1 MFIVALFMNINGQ
14 DMENSTSDIYYKHVM
29 KYCITNIYN
38 CIRSLGEERGYTFSN
53 LQLPW
58 WLRW

>member
-1 MFIVALFMNINGQ
+1 MNRYLYIMFIVALFININGQ

-38 CIRSLGEERGYTFSN
+38 CMRSLGEEIGYT
-53 LQLPW
+53 LQ
-58 WLRW
+58 